1 MYSYLWGTYF
11 YQNEIIEMIDEVN
24 ELRIKK
30 RKQGLKLKTSFAE
43 DLKNKMIG
51 IEEQME
57 KMLYDSVVDEIVKK
71 NKYEKELNEIVKK
84 NNY

>member
-11 YQNEIIEMIDEVN
+11 YQSEIIEMIDEVSQC
-24 ELRIKK
+24 RIKK
-30 RKQGLKLKTSFAE
+30 RKEGIKLKTSFAE
-43 DLKNKMIG
+43 DLKNKMMG

-57 KMLYDSVVDEIVKK
+57 KMLYDSVVDELVKK
-71 NKYEKELNEIVKK
+71 NKYQKDLEEVVKK